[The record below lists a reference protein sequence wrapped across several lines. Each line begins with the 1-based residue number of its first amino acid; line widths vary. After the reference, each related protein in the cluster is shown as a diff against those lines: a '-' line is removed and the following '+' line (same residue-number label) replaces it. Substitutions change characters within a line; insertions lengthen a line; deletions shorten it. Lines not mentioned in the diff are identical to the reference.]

1 MPHERIKNW
10 WGWKKVTSLFTAS
23 LLWIWSVRAAE
34 RLTISDLIIFLHN
47 ALVLWCMIQDLL
59 PISFFEIF
67 FLLSLYYIDLK
78 FDCPFN
84 TIVIQTLNDEFKS
97 QKTLQLVKEIVWEF
111 FFLQTI
117 LIFVQPILFD
127 SFDVRHENAEN
138 RPIFVPFVF
147 RRDQHTMVSWC
158 VDKIEQHS
166 TILVRNDKKI
176 FFMSMEIYTKESK
189 GTR

>member
-59 PISFFEIF
+59 PISFFEFF

-97 QKTLQLVKEIVWEF
+97 QKTLQQRKFTCERNCLRVLFSSNHFNICTANSVWF
-111 FFLQTI
+111 F
-117 LIFVQPILFD
+117 
-127 SFDVRHENAEN
+127 
-138 RPIFVPFVF
+138 
-147 RRDQHTMVSWC
+147 WC
-158 VDKIEQHS
+158 QAWKC
-166 TILVRNDKKI
+166 RK
-176 FFMSMEIYTKESK
+176 
-189 GTR
+189 

>member
-1 MPHERIKNW
+1 
-10 WGWKKVTSLFTAS
+10 
-23 LLWIWSVRAAE
+23 
-34 RLTISDLIIFLHN
+34 
-47 ALVLWCMIQDLL
+47 MIQDLL

-97 QKTLQLVKEIVWEF
+97 QKTLQQRKFTCERNCLRVLF
-111 FFLQTI
+111 SSTI
-117 LIFVQPILFD
+117 LIFEQPILFD

-138 RPIFVPFVF
+138 RPIFVPVVF
-147 RRDQHTMVSWC
+147 RRDQRTMVSWC

-166 TILVRNDKKI
+166 TILERNDKKI
-176 FFMSMEIYTKESK
+176 FFMSMEINTKESK

>member
-1 MPHERIKNW
+1 MKESYLPFHSITTLNMICESSRKIDNFR
-10 WGWKKVTSLFTAS
+10 SDNLFTQCPGFVMYDS
-23 LLWIWSVRAAE
+23 RFTTYKFFWNFFSFE
-34 RLTISDLIIFLHN
+34 
-47 ALVLWCMIQDLL
+47 
-59 PISFFEIF
+59 PI
-67 FLLSLYYIDLK
+67 YYIDLK

-97 QKTLQLVKEIVWEF
+97 QKTLQQRKFTCERNCLRVLF
-111 FFLQTI
+111 SSTI
-117 LIFVQPILFD
+117 LIFEQPILFD

-166 TILVRNDKKI
+166 TILERNDKKI